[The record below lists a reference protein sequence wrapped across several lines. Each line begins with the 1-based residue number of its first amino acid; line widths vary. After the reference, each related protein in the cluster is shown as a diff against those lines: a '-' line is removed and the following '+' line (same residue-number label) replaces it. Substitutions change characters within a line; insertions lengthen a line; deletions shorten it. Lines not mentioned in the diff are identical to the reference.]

1 MGQQGIVRPSEEAR
15 TVKNDSNLALTF
27 QSHDS
32 NLALTFQSQYTTA
45 AEILASQM
53 QLKLL

>member
-32 NLALTFQSQYTTA
+32 NLALTFQSQCTTA